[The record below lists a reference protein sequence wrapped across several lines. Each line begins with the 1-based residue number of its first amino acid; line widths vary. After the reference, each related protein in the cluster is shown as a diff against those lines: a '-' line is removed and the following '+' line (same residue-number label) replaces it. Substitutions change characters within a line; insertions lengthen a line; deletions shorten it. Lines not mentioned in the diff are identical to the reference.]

1 VAAHWNRALAWLLM
15 GDYARGWQEYEW
27 RWQRPQTPPRPFR
40 QPRWDGSPL
49 AGRTI
54 LLHMEQGLG
63 DMLQFIRYAAPLKRQ
78 GATVLVET
86 LKLLVPFFQRCPGV
100 DQVFAEGEALP
111 DFDVHAPLMSL
122 PALLATTLET
132 VPAEVPY
139 LFAEEELVARWAREL
154 GSEPGFKIGVVWQGN
169 PHHGWDHFRSFPLAQ
184 LAPLAELPG
193 VRLYSLQRGPGAEQ
207 LATLN
212 GRFPVT
218 DLAGRWADPFVSL
231 RELAAVMAN
240 LDLVVTADTAPAH
253 LAGALSVP
261 AWVALAAVADWRWLL
276 GREDSPWYPTLR
288 LFRQDR
294 LGDWGP
300 VFHRLAADIRRCLA
314 CPEAKGPG

>member
-1 VAAHWNRALAWLLM
+1 
-15 GDYARGWQEYEW
+15 
-27 RWQRPQTPPRPFR
+27 
-40 QPRWDGSPL
+40 
-49 AGRTI
+49 
-54 LLHMEQGLG
+54 MEQGLG
-63 DMLQFIRYAAPLKRQ
+63 DMLQFIRYAAPLKHQ

-111 DFDVHAPLMSL
+111 AFDVHAPLMSL
-122 PALLATTLET
+122 PGLLGTTLET

-139 LFAEEELVARWAREL
+139 LFAEEELVAKWAREL

-169 PHHGWDHFRSFPLAQ
+169 PHHGWDHFRSFSLAQ

-207 LATLN
+207 LVTLN

-253 LAGALSVP
+253 LAGALGVP

-300 VFHRLAADIRRCLA
+300 VFQRLAADIRRYLA
-314 CPEAKGPG
+314 CPEAKRPG